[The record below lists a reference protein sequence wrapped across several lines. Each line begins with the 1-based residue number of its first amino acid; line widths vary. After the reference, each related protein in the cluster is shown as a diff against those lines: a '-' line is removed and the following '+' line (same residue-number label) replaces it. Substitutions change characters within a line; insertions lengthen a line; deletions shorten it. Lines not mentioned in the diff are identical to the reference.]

1 VRALASDWG
10 RVEPDPEAVDRTP
23 RSTAERDPRFQR
35 DSGLGSHRLKV
46 LGVRSEVSISGSRDE
61 RIAAVARHQRGRIAT
76 RQLRAIGVGPASV
89 DWLVGRGRL
98 LPSLRCVFLV
108 GHSAPVE
115 LGAETEALLSVREG
129 AALSH
134 WTAAALLSLWT
145 PAPKVVEVT
154 LDDAPAARNQGV
166 TVHRSRILESHDI
179 WIRKGLP
186 VTSPSRTLLDI
197 APRATDRQL
206 ELAFD
211 RGISERTLSVSHVRD
226 VLSRAG
232 GHPGRGRLAVL
243 VDQEQDA
250 STMTKSEAEERMLAL
265 VREAGLPTP
274 IVGFPFGVWTLDFYW
289 PKARFAVETDGY
301 QYHSSRYRF
310 ERDRRKDNDLRRA
323 DIEVMRLV
331 RRELKERTHGIVADV
346 TRVLARR
353 GGL

>member
-1 VRALASDWG
+1 MSV
-10 RVEPDPEAVDRTP
+10 
-23 RSTAERDPRFQR
+23 
-35 DSGLGSHRLKV
+35 SGD
-46 LGVRSEVSISGSRDE
+46 RDE
-61 RIAAVARHQRGRIAT
+61 RIAAVAAQQRGRIAR
-76 RQLRAIGVGPASV
+76 RQLDAVGISSSSV
-89 DWLVGRGRL
+89 AWRISRGRL
-98 LPSLRCVFLV
+98 FPSLRGVFVV
-108 GHSAPVE
+108 GHTAAIE
-115 LGAETEALLSVREG
+115 LGAETEALLSVRPG

-134 WTAAALLSLWT
+134 RSAAALLGLWV
-145 PAPKVVEVT
+145 PAPREIEVT
-154 LDDAPAARNQGV
+154 VDIWDGARSPNV

-197 APRATDRQL
+197 APTASDRQL